1 MFQIRRGAQ
10 MLGQHK
16 GHRIAGQMIHNLLQ
30 DSNAGLIHPVT
41 VLNQDNQSLF
51 LRNLLQNIHHKLS
64 QLVRIQLKTRSA
76 TCQNRKIT
84 LQNDLPLTDRENLVL
99 NNQVPQ
105 AVQQTTPR
113 LQLCLHLFLKALSH
127 DNLEI
132 LGLIGQN
139 LTSHCPLS
147 DTSTTD

>member
-16 GHRIAGQMIHNLLQ
+16 GHRIAGQMIHDLLQ
-30 DSNAGLIHPVT
+30 DSNTGLIHPVT

-51 LRNLLQNIHHKLS
+51 LRNLLQNIHYKLS

-76 TCQNRKIT
+76 ACQNRKIT
-84 LQNDLPLTDRENLVL
+84 LQNDLPLADRENLVL
-99 NNQVPQ
+99 NDQVAQ
-105 AVQQTTPR
+105 AVQQATPR
-113 LQLCLHLFLKALSH
+113 LQLCLHLFLEALRH
-127 DNLEI
+127 DNLKI
-132 LGLIGQN
+132 LGLIGQY

-147 DTSTTD
+147 YTSTTN